1 MTEPIPLKEYKKGQR
16 KSERKAKSTDGTG
29 DWQAD
34 YQLGGN
40 GKPIPNLAN
49 AMIALRQDPAL
60 QDLVAF
66 DEMLSA
72 TMLLR
77 PIPGQIVL
85 GVAVKPRPF
94 TDVDAAALQ
103 EYLQRNGF
111 GKLGKDTVHQAVDLR
126 ASEAAFHP
134 VRDYLT
140 ALEWD
145 GVSRANMWLSYYLGA
160 EPSPYAEQ
168 VGRMFLI
175 SLVAR
180 VMRPGCKA
188 DYMLVLE
195 GQQGARK
202 STACAIL
209 GDIWFSDGL
218 PDISA
223 GKDVQAHL
231 AGKWLIEVA
240 EMSALSKA
248 EAALLKAFLT
258 RTEERYRPSYGRRE
272 IIQPRQCIFIGTT
285 NKAAYLRD
293 ETGGRR
299 FWPVK
304 VGTID
309 TKALLQDRDQLFAEA
324 MTLFNSG
331 VPWWPDGE
339 FELQQ
344 IKPEQDAR
352 FEDDAWEDAIGKFI
366 FGKDKVLVGEIA
378 REGLDIKTERIGRAE
393 QNRITAILERRG
405 WCRLPKDRRGNV
417 AWAPP
422 KDAPSTAHHEFQDF
436 GG

>member
-1 MTEPIPLKEYKKGQR
+1 MTEPIKINDFTKARR
-16 KSERKAKSTDGTG
+16 KSERKAKASNGTG
-29 DWQAD
+29 DWRGLFE
-34 YQLGGN
+34 LGGN
-40 GKPIPNLAN
+40 GRPIPNLAN
-49 AMIALRQDPAL
+49 TMIALRLNPAL
-60 QDLVAF
+60 QDLVAL
-66 DEMLSA
+66 DKMLNA

-77 PIPGQIVL
+77 PVPLQNVL
-85 GVAVKPRPF
+85 GIEIKPRSF

-103 EYLQRNGF
+103 EYLQCNGF
-111 GKLGKDTVHQAVDLR
+111 GRLGKDTVHQAVDLR
-126 ASEAAFHP
+126 ASECEFHP
-134 VRDYLT
+134 VRDYLN

-145 GVSRANMWLSYYLGA
+145 GVSRVGRWLSYYLGA
-160 EPSPYAEQ
+160 EHSHYTERI
-168 VGRMFLI
+168 GTMFLVALI
-175 SLVAR
+175 AR
-180 VMRPGCKA
+180 VMKPGCKA

-195 GQQGARK
+195 GPQGARK
-202 STACAIL
+202 SSACAIL
-209 GDIWFSDGL
+209 GGAWFSDGL

-272 IIQPRQCIFIGTT
+272 IIQPRQCVFIGTT
-285 NKAAYLRD
+285 NKATYLRD

-304 VGTID
+304 VGSID
-309 TKALLQDRDQLFAEA
+309 TEALAEDRDQLLAEA
-324 MTLFNSG
+324 LQLYNAG
-331 VPWWPDGE
+331 QHWWPDGD
-339 FELQQ
+339 FELQH

-352 FEDDAWEDAIGKFI
+352 FEDDAWEEAVGKFI

-378 REGLDIKTERIGRAE
+378 REGLDIKPERIGRAE

-422 KDAPSTAHHEFQDF
+422 KEAPSPSQDEFQDF
-436 GG
+436 G